1 MKQFPNISNID
12 PSSLDGLNHLGKF
25 LKDIQ
30 LFQEL
35 YPLIKMALMIHGT
48 ILRQLWD

>member
-25 LKDIQ
+25 LEDIQ
-30 LFQEL
+30 LSFRSYTL
-35 YPLIKMALMIHGT
+35 
-48 ILRQLWD
+48 